1 MKGLLAILLV
11 GIFAFANPAVPNN
24 YTTSVKTGGEIESK
38 YIKNGSYEVKY
49 FEEKTTEDF
58 KKYEVYYPKELETN
72 TSKYPV
78 VVFINGTGVYGHKYK
93 ALFKHLASWG
103 FIVLG
108 NEDPST
114 CKGTSADKTLAYIL
128 DKNKDSS
135 SIFYNKIDTNNIGA
149 SGHSQGGVG
158 VFNAITAN
166 EHSSMYKTA
175 VALSP
180 TNEIGAKD
188 LNMGYDITKVKIPLL
203 MIAGTKG
210 DFETKM
216 VLPLDIMIQMYDK
229 LNVQKVMMRKTDIEH
244 GGMLYEADGYV
255 TAWFMW
261 RLKNDSYAGSAFKG
275 QNAEIFNN
283 NLYQDVKSNILN

>member
-1 MKGLLAILLV
+1 MKAILAVLLLGLLSFV
-11 GIFAFANPAVPNN
+11 PAVPND
-24 YTTSVKTGGEIESK
+24 YTTKVQTGGEIEAT
-38 YIKNGSYEVKY
+38 YIKNGNYQVKY
-49 FEEKTTEDF
+49 LEEKTTEDF
-58 KKYEVYYPKELETN
+58 KKYEVYYPQNIVSSTE
-72 TSKYPV
+72 KYPV
-78 VVFINGTGVYGHKYK
+78 VVVLNGTGVYAHKYK
-93 ALFKHLASWG
+93 ALFRHLASWG

-114 CKGTSADKTLAYIL
+114 CKGTSADKTLAFIL
-128 DKNKDSS
+128 DKNKDSN
-135 SIFYNKIDTNNIGA
+135 SIFYNKIDTDNIGA

-158 VFNAITAN
+158 VINAITVN
-166 EHSSMYKTA
+166 EHGSMYKTA

-188 LNMGYDITKVKIPLL
+188 LNMAYDITKVKIPLL
-203 MIAGTKG
+203 MMAGTKG

-216 VLPLDIMIQMYDK
+216 VLPLDIMIQMYEK

-261 RLKNDSYAGSAFKG
+261 HLKNDNYAAKAFKG
-275 QNAEIFNN
+275 TNAEIFNN
-283 NLYQDVKSNILN
+283 KLYQDVKSNIK